1 MSERG
6 YCDNFKKA
14 EKIVKEANK
23 NLKYC
28 CVQGPKGEKG
38 DKGDAGP
45 ATISVGVT
53 ETILETEEAL
63 VTNSG
68 TNQDVIL
75 NFKIPKGSTG
85 SVGPMGPKGDKGEAG
100 EKGDIGPIGPVG
112 PTGPK
117 GDKGDIGPRGLP
129 GEIGISEHISID
141 ETTTVEPNE
150 EAAVQD
156 EFDGRIHHLSFFI
169 PKGEKGEQGEQGKVG
184 PPGVSQV
191 VAYGERYLNTNESR
205 LFTKDV
211 DNTVSLN
218 ETGPGF
224 NTGYDTLNAIDI
236 KEEGFYL
243 VNYLFGGISTA
254 STTLLIS
261 VKNKGVTEPASNIK
275 SSWEGNLAYSIS
287 NTFIGAFH
295 EGDTITLAV
304 KPDIDATITF
314 DNTTNASLSVI
325 KID

>member
-1 MSERG
+1 MSERK
-6 YCDNFKKA
+6 YCDNCKKA

-23 NLKYC
+23 NLRYY
-28 CVQGPKGEKG
+28 CVQGPKGE
-38 DKGDAGP
+38 KGDAGP
-45 ATISVGVT
+45 ATISVGIT
-53 ETILETEEAL
+53 ETALETEEAL

-75 NFKIPKGSTG
+75 NFKIPKGLTG
-85 SVGPMGPKGDKGEAG
+85 SVGPMGPKGDKGDVG
-100 EKGDIGPIGPVG
+100 EKGDAGPIGPIG

-141 ETTTVEPNE
+141 ETTTVDPTE

-169 PKGEKGEQGEQGKVG
+169 PKGEKGEQGEQGTTG
-184 PPGVSQV
+184 PPGASQV
-191 VAYGERYLNTNESR
+191 VAYGERYLNTNESKA
-205 LFTKDV
+205 FTKDV
-211 DNTVSLN
+211 DNTITFN

-224 NTGYDTLNAIDI
+224 NTAYDTLNVIDI

-243 VNYLFGGISTA
+243 VNYHFGGISTV

-261 VKNKGVTEPASNIK
+261 VKNNGITEPASNIK
-275 SSWEGNLAYSIS
+275 SSWQNNLSYSIS
-287 NTFIGAFH
+287 HTFIGSFH
-295 EGDTITLAV
+295 ENDIITLAIR
-304 KPDIDATITF
+304 PDANTTITF
-314 DNTTNASLSVI
+314 DDTTNASLSVI

>member
-1 MSERG
+1 MSERK
-6 YCDNFKKA
+6 YCDNCTKA

-23 NLKYC
+23 NLRYY

-45 ATISVGVT
+45 ATISVGKT
-53 ETILETEEAL
+53 ETALETEEAL

-85 SVGPMGPKGDKGEAG
+85 SVGPVGPKGDKGETG
-100 EKGDIGPIGPVG
+100 DKGDAGPIGPIG

-141 ETTTVEPNE
+141 ETTTVDPTE

-169 PKGEKGEQGEQGKVG
+169 PKGEKGDKGDQGSSG
-184 PPGVSQV
+184 PPGVSPI
-191 VAYGERYLNTNESR
+191 VAYGERYLNINESR
-205 LFTKDV
+205 TFTKDV

-224 NTGYDTLNAIDI
+224 NTSYDTANAIDI
-236 KEEGFYL
+236 QEQGFYL
-243 VNYLFGGISTA
+243 VNYLFGGVSTA

-261 VKNKGVTEPASNIK
+261 VKNKGITEPASNIK
-275 SSWEGNLAYSIS
+275 SSWEGNLSYSIS
-287 NTFIGAFH
+287 NSFIAAF
-295 EGDTITLAV
+295 ERNDVITLTV
-304 KPDIDATITF
+304 RPDIDATINF
-314 DNTTNASLSVI
+314 DDTTNASLSVI